1 MSLNT
6 AYISPGNT
14 LQVSDE
20 TLILPVKSTFWS
32 SVEGYMLEGEG
43 NMSRVQKNI
52 NNKWIIK

>member
-6 AYISPGNT
+6 AYINPGNT

-20 TLILPVKSTFWS
+20 TLILPVKSAFWS

-52 NNKWIIK
+52 NNK